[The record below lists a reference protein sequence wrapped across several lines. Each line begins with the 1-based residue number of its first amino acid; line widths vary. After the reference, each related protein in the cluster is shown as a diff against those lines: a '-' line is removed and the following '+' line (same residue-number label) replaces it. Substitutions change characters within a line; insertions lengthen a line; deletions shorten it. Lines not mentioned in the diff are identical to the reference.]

1 MTMEFYAHT
10 PLDENEASQPLVD
23 ENETRQAPL
32 DKNAHDDI
40 VRVLNTALEF
50 IRKVGPALLDENEEG
65 PTPLDESETSQAL
78 LYENEAGEA
87 PLDKNEAN
95 QAPLCENEVGQARVP
110 PIHPENWPS
119 NWNSMNQTSLNL
131 EPPNNI
137 GTKKRKWALAE
148 HIRFLDGLTTYG
160 KGKWT
165 AISQNVVL
173 TRTTAQVASHAQKY
187 YEHQANRVNKKS
199 ERGSIYDFTT
209 DMLVRP
215 MDQNQNHAIPSMH
228 QLEPQ
233 NLSHEV
239 PMHQSQLVHQFNLQV
254 PYDISR
260 HHSTPMYRP
269 TVPMQIQPPLNQ
281 SNSQNITKANP
292 ACMAELDP
300 SYAHSTPQH
309 QGLSQL
315 TSVFSFDPRFS
326 NRQQL
331 VNQSPFNSKAPTTI
345 HTQINK
351 GTRWTEEEHLLFVDG
366 LQRYR
371 KGDWKNISKMLC
383 GPGRQLRLPVML
395 RNTLIAKLRK
405 GTTTRIILLRKGT
418 KREKEKASMI
428 SPFMMFMLK
437 LNNKIK

>member
-148 HIRFLDGLTTYG
+148 H
-160 KGKWT
+160 
-165 AISQNVVL
+165 
-173 TRTTAQVASHAQKY
+173 
-187 YEHQANRVNKKS
+187 
-199 ERGSIYDFTT
+199 
-209 DMLVRP
+209 M
-215 MDQNQNHAIPSMH
+215 
-228 QLEPQ
+228 
-233 NLSHEV
+233 
-239 PMHQSQLVHQFNLQV
+239 
-254 PYDISR
+254 
-260 HHSTPMYRP
+260 
-269 TVPMQIQPPLNQ
+269 
-281 SNSQNITKANP
+281 
-292 ACMAELDP
+292 
-300 SYAHSTPQH
+300 
-309 QGLSQL
+309 
-315 TSVFSFDPRFS
+315 FS